1 MAVYI
6 SLLRGINVGGQK
18 KVNMKELKLL
28 YESLQLSNV
37 VTYIQSGNVA
47 FTSNEH
53 SKEKLRTLI
62 ENAIEKQYSFNL
74 PVFVMSH
81 EEFNNVLKSLPFKGI
96 VISEQGSQIMFS
108 FLSGEPAKFHLMN

>member
-6 SLLRGINVGGQK
+6 SLLRGINVSGQK

-53 SKEKLRTLI
+53 SKEKLKTLI
-62 ENAIEKQYSFNL
+62 ESAIEKQYLFN
-74 PVFVMSH
+74 VKIES
-81 EEFNNVLKSLPFKGI
+81 NCQNI
-96 VISEQGSQIMFS
+96 V
-108 FLSGEPAKFHLMN
+108 